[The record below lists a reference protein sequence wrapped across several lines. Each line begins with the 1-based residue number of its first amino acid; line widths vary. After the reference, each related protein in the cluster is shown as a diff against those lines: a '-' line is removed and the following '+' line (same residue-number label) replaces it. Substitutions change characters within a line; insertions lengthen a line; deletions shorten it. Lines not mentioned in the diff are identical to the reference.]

1 MKTFL
6 IHSPRRPKPTCETI
20 ITRYNIALLLICDVI
35 QAFSNFLF
43 RLVFTKPLFELR
55 YFPQVIGDKKAAQA
69 SGILINTE
77 GIDSIKKLEQKLG
90 VQVKFIHVI
99 RNPFD
104 NIATMALRRANERKK
119 GQEILKVTTMCPV
132 PDVSV

>member
-1 MKTFL
+1 M
-6 IHSPRRPKPTCETI
+6 
-20 ITRYNIALLLICDVI
+20 LLLNCDVI
-35 QAFSNFLF
+35 QAFSNSLF
-43 RLVFTKPLFELR
+43 RLVFTKPLFDLR

-69 SGILINTE
+69 SGILINPE

-119 GQEILKVTTMCPV
+119 GQEILKVTTICPV

>member
-1 MKTFL
+1 MF
-6 IHSPRRPKPTCETI
+6 IW
-20 ITRYNIALLLICDVI
+20 
-35 QAFSNFLF
+35 
-43 RLVFTKPLFELR
+43 LVFTKPLFDLR

-119 GQEILKVTTMCPV
+119 GQEILKVRTMCPV
-132 PDVSV
+132 PDVSVQTL

>member
-1 MKTFL
+1 MTSFKLSQTSCL
-6 IHSPRRPKPTCETI
+6 G
-20 ITRYNIALLLICDVI
+20 LL
-35 QAFSNFLF
+35 FY
-43 RLVFTKPLFELR
+43 LR

-90 VQVKFIHVI
+90 AQVKFIHVI

-119 GQEILKVTTMCPV
+119 GQEILKVTTMLCPV